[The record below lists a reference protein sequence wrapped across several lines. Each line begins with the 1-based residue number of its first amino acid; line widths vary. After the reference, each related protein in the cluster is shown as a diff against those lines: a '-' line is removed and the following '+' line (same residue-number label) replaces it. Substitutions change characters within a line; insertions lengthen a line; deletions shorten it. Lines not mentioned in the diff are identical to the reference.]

1 MKKAISITVSV
12 LYILVM
18 IVCILSMAFFA
29 YLKWLAPDKLT
40 ELVTHMNPLETT
52 DGRVC
57 VIQTSLYENTDGTG
71 EEVFDVK
78 ISGYT
83 DTTAKEIT
91 SFGVQI
97 VGDINEIARHNLW
110 RETKTGFLGFATE
123 GQWYLSILTK
133 DNIKKL
139 SFYTSTD
146 GLTYKNVDGQFND
159 FGYIRLKIDDKI
171 YAFAL
176 GANRGKGDSAFLWQ
190 TNYQVSSLSR
200 LILDLYEKT
209 KTTPVGRFSRTFEF
223 QNMFKALEFKNNKYE
238 DVSNQDAIFNYCYI
252 DVNHYT
258 TGAKTASDS
267 LFGQIKYDN
276 NWTIDGASLLDGHFA
291 DKSTYYLTEKDCKF
305 IYDETTNKHY
315 FDLTD
320 NCYNFYK
327 DKKLN
332 YKLVLDLDYLQSIN
346 VAFGGVKESNRLS
359 QLGITKYFTKSG
371 KDITE
376 VDL

>member
-1 MKKAISITVSV
+1 MKKAISITISV

-91 SFGVQI
+91 SFGVQVI
-97 VGDINEIARHNLW
+97 GGVDKLVKTDAYRVS
-110 RETKTGFLGFATE
+110 KTGFLGVPTE
-123 GQWYLSILTK
+123 VEHYSSVFSK
-133 DNIKKL
+133 SNANKL
-139 SFYTSTD
+139 SFYTTTD
-146 GLTYKNVDGQFND
+146 NLTYKNVDKEFDD
-159 FGYIRLKIDDKI
+159 FGYIRLNVNDKI
-171 YAFAL
+171 YAFSF
-176 GANRGKGDSAFLWQ
+176 GAKQQEISKILWE
-190 TNYQVSSLSR
+190 TDIQVSSLSN
-200 LILDLYEKT
+200 LILNLYEKT